1 MLSLFNAFLPL
12 AFQGDQGQDGLKM
25 GIDSVVAIPLEDFS
39 LDLVKPEAQCVKRD
53 GVCIPFVFPNAPDG
67 SVILPFVGPNAGRPA
82 TYLPARIHVSTSLCK
97 KMFLLRENEANAGEV

>member
-1 MLSLFNAFLPL
+1 
-12 AFQGDQGQDGLKM
+12 M

-82 TYLPARIHVSTSLCK
+82 TYLPARIHVRTSLYPYILKRDGLGMYRRTTLCK
-97 KMFLLRENEANAGEV
+97 VTSSPLY